1 MQQFVIFTSHKHV
14 FNVKHLWLFLQGLI
28 QRFKYEWFEWR
39 TNLHLLDPGLWLA
52 GGRGV
57 FAVSAS
63 PLARSPSKTER
74 RTSWTRKHK
83 IQSSSLQEDAKSFPK
98 RYKEKWSSGIC
109 LNNPEGHCHTH
120 WTARRSWRCPP
131 ASGGWRCPCSTSGG
145 WRAEPWW
152 RPEPA
157 GGGPAAPAPSLHP
170 GCVSARSESGSTAG
184 SWALWCSDAQPGR
197 LRGKD
202 TRHVRQTSCCSKSDP
217 SNIRSSVFSVSYC
230 QVCLWAARC
239 SWCRYRR
246 WSVEVCGGRWSRRA
260 PPSGSCSN
268 QPAAHTTT
276 APGPP
281 PAPPS
286 SWTPPEPHPE
296 TTKQV
301 CLTVGSKRILIEYL
315 FICQLV
321 KETD

>member
-1 MQQFVIFTSHKHV
+1 MNGLNEEQTFIFSIQDSDWLEVGESLPSRPLLLRGRPRRLRDGHPGQENTRFNRLHFKKMQ
-14 FNVKHLWLFLQGLI
+14 
-28 QRFKYEWFEWR
+28 
-39 TNLHLLDPGLWLA
+39 NL
-52 GGRGV
+52 
-57 FAVSAS
+57 S
-63 PLARSPSKTER
+63 
-74 RTSWTRKHK
+74 
-83 IQSSSLQEDAKSFPK
+83 PK

-217 SNIRSSVFSVSYC
+217 SNVRSSVFSVSYC

-286 SWTPPEPHPE
+286 SWKPPEPHPE